1 MADFM
6 KKRRVVLGLVLVAAF
21 VVALAGDS
29 AEEVLARV
37 HKNYEEMDDAEV
49 RFSQKVKF
57 ARSKIEQEISGTLQF
72 KKEHR
77 YRIEFEG
84 QLVVTD
90 GETVWSYSEQNN
102 QVLVDRFRLDE
113 RSLSPE
119 RILTAAPE
127 DFEAMLTGREKGPRG
142 DVFVLKLTPR
152 DPSALM
158 KTMKLWVHASDWLIH
173 KVEIVDQHG
182 KETTYLVSS
191 FKMNTGVPASRFVYQ
206 VPAGVEVVDLR
217 D

>member
-1 MADFM
+1 M
-6 KKRRVVLGLVLVAAF
+6 KKRLVVLGLALVAAS
-21 VVALAGDS
+21 VVAFAGDS
-29 AEEVLARV
+29 AAEVLARV
-37 HKNYEEMDDAEV
+37 HKNYEEMEDAEV

-57 ARSKIEQEISGTLQF
+57 ARSKVEQEVTGVLQF
-72 KKEHR
+72 KKEHK
-77 YRIEFEG
+77 YRIAFEG

-102 QVLVDRFRLDE
+102 QVLIDRFHLDE

-127 DFEAMLTGREKGPRG
+127 DFEAILTNREKEPRG

-152 DPSALM
+152 DPSSLM

-173 KVEIVDQHG
+173 RVEILDQHG

-191 FKMNTGVPASRFVYQ
+191 FKMNTGVPDSRFLYQ
-206 VPAGVEVVDLR
+206 IPPGVEVVDLR